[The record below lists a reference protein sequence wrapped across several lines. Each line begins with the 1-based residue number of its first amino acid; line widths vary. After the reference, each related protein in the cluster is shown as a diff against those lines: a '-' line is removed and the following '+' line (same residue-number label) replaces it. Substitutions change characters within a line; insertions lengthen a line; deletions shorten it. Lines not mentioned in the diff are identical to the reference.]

1 MEQTNTADDA
11 DATALAEI
19 MERATKWNATP
30 RAERERLLPA
40 ALMLEATG
48 FVAHS
53 NALEGV
59 PTLSASDTHEMVLQ
73 TAAARTHDTL
83 THRAAENTYRAHRLA
98 HAFRRERAAAPGAR
112 AADELLWQLPHVLAV
127 HRELMRNLHD
137 RAGRLRDTEARPE
150 DRDRLYVTFTAVEP
164 TAWSFFDVF
173 NSRVLRIFGDDTEPE
188 GVADV
193 DEDALD
199 VDGAVAVAECTKLLD
214 APALAPDVRDIDV
227 KAIVHVVKLAA
238 WAAVHFL
245 EIHPFADGNGRLAR
259 ILVDTLLAKIHPVP
273 APLSGLAIDT
283 ARERY
288 IAALREVPPWGTSD
302 VWAAEPTKL
311 VTFILESLV
320 ASWRRMALIQE
331 CAHGGGDG
339 PWLGVVTIPVRASAG
354 TRLVRY
360 MRLRHKSRTPTPTR
374 EQLAAEAD
382 SMVPPTHAPMT
393 IAHAPTGNAKDCW
406 LHITWLA

>member
-1 MEQTNTADDA
+1 M
-11 DATALAEI
+11 
-19 MERATKWNATP
+19 
-30 RAERERLLPA
+30 
-40 ALMLEATG
+40 
-48 FVAHS
+48 
-53 NALEGV
+53 
-59 PTLSASDTHEMVLQ
+59 
-73 TAAARTHDTL
+73 
-83 THRAAENTYRAHRLA
+83 
-98 HAFRRERAAAPGAR
+98 
-112 AADELLWQLPHVLAV
+112 
-127 HRELMRNLHD
+127 
-137 RAGRLRDTEARPE
+137 
-150 DRDRLYVTFTAVEP
+150 VEP

-173 NSRVLRIFGDDTEPE
+173 NSRVLHIFGDDIEPE
-188 GVADV
+188 GVADVDEDV

-199 VDGAVAVAECTKLLD
+199 VDGAVSVAECTKLLG
-214 APALAPDVRDIDV
+214 APAFAPDVRDIDV

-245 EIHPFADGNGRLAR
+245 EIRPFADGNGRLAR

-273 APLSGLAIDT
+273 APLSGLAIET
-283 ARERY
+283 AREKY
-288 IAALREVPPWGTSD
+288 IAALREVPLWGASD
-302 VWAAEPTKL
+302 VSAAEPTQL
-311 VTFILESLV
+311 VTFILKSLV

-354 TRLVRY
+354 ARLVRY
-360 MRLRHKSRTPTPTR
+360 MRLRHNSRTPPPTR